1 MSYLR
6 GEWYIWTSGG
16 HIHLWGRAAQR
27 DETERAQDSGFG
39 GGVAVPDAE
48 LDAFVLMRHAEL
60 TADKTP
66 AQVRALQREVLA
78 AHGGNVGSAALHRL
92 VGQTPPWV
100 EDPPGTGREDD

>member
-6 GEWYIWTSGG
+6 GEWYIWRAQGDT
-16 HIHLWGRAAQR
+16 HLWSQAPQR

-39 GGVAVPDAE
+39 GGVAVPDAV
-48 LDAFVLMRHAEL
+48 LDAFALMRTAEL

-78 AHGGNVGSAALHRL
+78 AHGGNFGSAALHRL
-92 VGQTPPWV
+92 VGQTPPWM
-100 EDPPGTGREDD
+100 EGPPGTVRGDD